1 MVKTGEGTGEG
12 RYSDPDELE
21 EEELEKGISMSV
33 GRVTLRLGAEL
44 VRSECVEEEDIKGKE
59 DLLADDREELVDD

>member
-1 MVKTGEGTGEG
+1 MVKIGEG

-21 EEELEKGISMSV
+21 EEKLEKSISMSAS
-33 GRVTLRLGAEL
+33 RVTLRLGAEL
-44 VRSECVEEEDIKGKE
+44 VRSECVEEEDIERKE